1 MTTPTAPTE
10 QGAPR
15 ASMRRYVLT
24 VGGLVAGALLVSGAL
39 LAARWAQVPDVVA
52 SHWGRDGVDAT
63 QSKAGNL
70 ALLWGLVVGLAVLFA
85 VLARFIHPDGRR
97 YLAAATGFTTGLVTV
112 IVTGSMLAQVG
123 LTDPYAASIPGVVT
137 ALAVVVSLVAG
148 TLLWWL
154 NPPPPVTARRTNA
167 ALPAGAPVVALEPG
181 ERLAWVGHTA
191 PLHWGGMLGLGLVL
205 LVAAVVSWLASPWLV
220 LLPVAVA
227 VLVVSTL
234 NARVVVNG
242 AGVRV
247 SSGPA
252 RWISLPLAQIQ
263 SADAVEVWPV
273 REYGGYGLRFSGQRR
288 GFVTRAG
295 SALRLHVADGST
307 TEITL
312 DDAEHAAAVVNTL
325 VQQTAVR

>member
-1 MTTPTAPTE
+1 MTTPTAATDE
-10 QGAPR
+10 AARRAP
-15 ASMRRYVLT
+15 MRRYVLT
-24 VGGLVAGALLVSGAL
+24 VGSVVIGALLVSGVL
-39 LAARWAQVPDVVA
+39 LAARWAQIPDVVA
-52 SHWGRDGVDAT
+52 SHWGRGGVDAT
-63 QSKAGNL
+63 QSKGSSL
-70 ALLWGLVVGLAVLFA
+70 AFLWGLMVGLAVLFA

-123 LTDPYAASIPGVVT
+123 LSDPFAATIPGALT
-137 ALAVVVSLVAG
+137 ALAVVVSLGAG
-148 TLLWWL
+148 ALLWWL
-154 NPPPPVTARRTNA
+154 NPPPPVTARRTDA
-167 ALPAGAPVVALEPG
+167 ALPTGAPVVALEPG

-220 LLPVAVA
+220 LLPAAVA
-227 VLVVSTL
+227 VLLVSTL
-234 NARVVVNG
+234 NARVVVNA

-252 RWISLPLAQIQ
+252 RWISLPLDQIQ
-263 SADAVEVWPV
+263 SADVVEVRPLK
-273 REYGGYGLRFSGQRR
+273 EYGGYGVRFRGQRR

-295 SALRLHVADGST
+295 TALRLHVADGST

-312 DDAEHAAAVVNTL
+312 DDAEHAAAVVNAL
-325 VQQTAVR
+325 AQQTAVR